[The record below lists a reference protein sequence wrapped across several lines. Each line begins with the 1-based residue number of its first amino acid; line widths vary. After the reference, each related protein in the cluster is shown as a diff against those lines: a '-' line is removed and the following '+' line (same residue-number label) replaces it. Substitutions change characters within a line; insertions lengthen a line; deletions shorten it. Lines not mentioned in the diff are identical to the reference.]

1 MSDNI
6 DLLYETKKK
15 MLAKYP
21 RFGSEVAA
29 SPVVFTNDVNTGATD
44 GKNIYLN
51 PEYFMG
57 ANEDTRLYLLAHET
71 SHKKFKHIIVS
82 IYICDTDYFWFCKY
96 SKFIQIIIYFCFT
109 F

>member
-44 GKNIYLN
+44 GKNIYCT
-51 PEYFMG
+51 PQ
-57 ANEDTRLYLLAHET
+57 ANFHSPFIL
-71 SHKKFKHIIVS
+71 IIKNLS
-82 IYICDTDYFWFCKY
+82 ICID
-96 SKFIQIIIYFCFT
+96 
-109 F
+109 